1 MDGSFCFNFERWIN
15 IGRVQSGR
23 CMEKGEKQPVLY
35 EIVIQHLFS
44 PITYKNN
51 NIPEFVECIRILY
64 I

>member
-1 MDGSFCFNFERWIN
+1 
-15 IGRVQSGR
+15 
-23 CMEKGEKQPVLY
+23 MEKGEKQPVLY